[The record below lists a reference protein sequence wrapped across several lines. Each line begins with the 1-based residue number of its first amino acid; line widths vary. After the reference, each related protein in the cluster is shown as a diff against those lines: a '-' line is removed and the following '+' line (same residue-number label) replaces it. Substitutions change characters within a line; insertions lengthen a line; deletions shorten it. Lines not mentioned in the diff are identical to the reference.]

1 MTGLSQS
8 DLEAARNRLAAERE
22 DTEARLGALQ
32 RDFESIVSSSVS
44 AAGADDEH
52 DPEGSSTA
60 FDRQHVAALIRQAG
74 DHLAEIARAEQRLD
88 DGSYGTCERC
98 GRPIGAERL
107 AARPAAATCIGCA
120 AARPRAIRLDN
131 FGSDAGLGG
140 HPAGLDRSGQGGVI
154 AFVLVGG
161 QVGEFGDAPLER
173 W

>member
-1 MTGLSQS
+1 MVLRSSGFLRQWASCPA
-8 DLEAARNRLAAERE
+8 LRLRVAAAFFAESERLAAERE
-22 DTEARLGALQ
+22 DTEARLAALR

-60 FDRQHVAALIRQAG
+60 FDRQHVAALIRQAR
-74 DHLAEIARAEQRLD
+74 DQLAEIARAEQRLD

-120 AARPRAIRLDN
+120 AAR
-131 FGSDAGLGG
+131 G
-140 HPAGLDRSGQGGVI
+140 
-154 AFVLVGG
+154 
-161 QVGEFGDAPLER
+161 
-173 W
+173 